1 MGFNRKFVP
10 RDSTDISA
18 NTVAGDTMINNT
30 VFTITYHVFP
40 QATLLVPTFFPV
52 SIRIWAIKIRTVLF

>member
-40 QATLLVPTFFPV
+40 QATLLVSKFFPV
-52 SIRIWAIKIRTVLF
+52 SIRIWAIKN

>member
-18 NTVAGDTMINNT
+18 NTVAGDTMISNT

-40 QATLLVPTFFPV
+40 KATILVSTYFRR
-52 SIRIWAIKIRTVLF
+52 SIRNWAIKI